1 MFWNDIIQYATK
13 IDTVLTSFL
22 LVLCIKE
29 IQCYNCSNANV
40 TSNMDEMEET
50 YIENEIKVGFLS
62 TVDAEDKNN
71 VNRIGVI
78 INGVM
83 PMVVEHI
90 NNRSDLLPNHT
101 LTYTWSD
108 THGHELGNIN
118 TMTEQ
123 WKNGVVAFFGPEN
136 TCTTEAR
143 IAAAWNIPMIS
154 YVSIYSILLLD
165 RENSRLPQTFKILLC
180 KMSNT
185 FVILPE
191 HFNSMIYNVC

>member
-1 MFWNDIIQYATK
+1 MD
-13 IDTVLTSFL
+13 
-22 LVLCIKE
+22 E
-29 IQCYNCSNANV
+29 
-40 TSNMDEMEET
+40 MDEMEET
-50 YIENEIKVGFLS
+50 KIENEIKVGFLS
-62 TVDAEDKNN
+62 TKDTEEANL
-71 VNRIGVI
+71 NRIGLI

-108 THGHELGNIN
+108 THGNELGNIQV
-118 TMTEQ
+118 MTEQ

-154 YVSIYSILLLD
+154 YVSIYSID
-165 RENSRLPQTFKILLC
+165 TTSFCN
-180 KMSNT
+180 
-185 FVILPE
+185 
-191 HFNSMIYNVC
+191 